1 MRYKL
6 IIFDLDGTLYKI
18 PKGINKKIEDRVNSF
33 YAEKFNLKKR
43 EAERIRNKL
52 KKKYGT
58 SILVFRKFG
67 IDENEFYEKVF
78 GDINPKDYIKEDKK
92 LIKILKEIGLKK
104 VILTNSPRF
113 FALKVLDALKIDQNI
128 FDLIVTAN
136 DYHTVKPNKEAF
148 LNITNYFNIS
158 PLETIVVGDEAEK
171 DLKTAH
177 ELGMKTILVG
187 SKKSDYIDFKIDSIY
202 EIKEIL
208 NNKKFIN

>member
-1 MRYKL
+1 MKYKL

-18 PKGINKKIEDRVNSF
+18 PKEMNKKIEDRVNSF
-33 YAEKFNLKKR
+33 YAEKFNLNKR
-43 EAERIRNKL
+43 EAERIRNEL

-67 IDENEFYEKVF
+67 IDENEFYEKIF
-78 GDINPKDYIKEDKK
+78 GDIEPKDYIKEDKK
-92 LIKILKEIGLKK
+92 LVKILKDIGLKK

-113 FALKVLDALKIDQNI
+113 FALKVLDTLGIEQNI

-148 LNITNYFNIS
+148 LNITNYFNVS

-187 SKKSDYIDFKIDSIY
+187 KRKKSYVDFRINSIY

-208 NNKKFIN
+208 NKKFIN

>member
-1 MRYKL
+1 MGYKL

-18 PKGINKKIEDRVNSF
+18 PKEIDKKIEDRVNDF
-33 YAEKFNLKKR
+33 YAEKFDVSKEEAKNL
-43 EAERIRNKL
+43 RNKL

-58 SILVFRKFG
+58 SILVFRRFG

-92 LIKILKEIGLKK
+92 LVKMLKEINLKK

-113 FALKVLDALKIDQNI
+113 FALKVLDALKIDQNV

-136 DYHTVKPNKEAF
+136 DYSVVKPRKEAF
-148 LNITNYFNIS
+148 LNITNYFGIS

-171 DLKTAH
+171 NLKTAH
-177 ELGMKTILVG
+177 KLGMKTVLVG
-187 SKKSDYIDFKIDSIY
+187 NKSEKYIDFKINSIY
-202 EIKEIL
+202 EIRKIL
-208 NNKKFIN
+208 TKSL